1 MTPAATGTAMRDYV
15 VLDVF
20 TASPMTG
27 NQLAVFLDGTGLDD
41 ALMQRAAR
49 ELNLSETVFLFSGDD
64 RCDARMR
71 IFTPGTE
78 LAFAGHPVLG
88 TAFLVAERL
97 GTERIVLGTQ
107 SGPVSVEL
115 RRTDGA
121 ITYGEMAQP
130 MPDVSPFDRADELLE
145 VLGVQH
151 SELPLE
157 YYRNGPNNVLVTLAS
172 EAEVAALRPDIGAL
186 TALGPLNVSCFA
198 GAGERYRTRMFAP
211 GIGIPEDPAS
221 GSAAGPIAL
230 HLVRHGRLGFGVEIE
245 LRQGSEIGRP
255 SVLRAR
261 VEGSEGAVERIVV
274 GGSAVLVARG
284 SYRLEP

>member
-1 MTPAATGTAMRDYV
+1 MHDYV

-20 TASPMTG
+20 TQSPMTG

-41 ALMQRAAR
+41 ALMQRTAR
-49 ELNLSETVFLFSGDD
+49 ELNLSETVFLFPGDGGA
-64 RCDARMR
+64 DASMR
-71 IFTPGTE
+71 IFTPGAE

-88 TAFLVAERL
+88 TAFVVAERL
-97 GTERIVLGTQ
+97 GAERIVLGTPA
-107 SGPVSVEL
+107 GAVPVEL
-115 RRTDGA
+115 RRTGDE
-121 ITYGEMAQP
+121 ITYGEMTQP
-130 MPDVSPFDRADELLE
+130 MPDVSPFDRPDELLAA
-145 VLGVQH
+145 LGVRR

-157 YYRNGPNNVLVTLAS
+157 CYRNGPNNVLVTLAS
-172 EAEVAALRPDIGAL
+172 EAEVTALRPDIGAL

-198 GAGERYRTRMFAP
+198 GADERYRTRMFAP
-211 GIGIPEDPAS
+211 GIGIVEDPAT

-245 LRQGSEIGRP
+245 LSQGSEIGRP

-261 VEGSEGAVERIVV
+261 IEGREGAVERIVV

-284 SYRLEP
+284 SYRLEA